1 LLPVRLKLI
10 SIISMASLFCPCV
23 THALNEVSA
32 GCGGDAKD
40 QDELIGTANP
50 AAVYCIEMGYE
61 YGVISESSG
70 QRGICIFPDRTRCD
84 AWAFLQGK
92 CGQSHSYCEKGGYS
106 TQTASD
112 GKNQFSREYAV
123 CVSKE
128 GRQMGSVTE
137 LMDLG
142 EKATKAAVRS
152 GGSKSREASERLSSD
167 VQIPPSFDWTDH
179 DGHDWMTPVKDQ
191 GGCGSCWA
199 FGPVAVLEAM
209 YNIWRNHPD
218 LDFDLS
224 EQYLVSDCYSPAN
237 CCGGS
242 YFSIL
247 QFLCINGIPDEDC
260 LPYVDGL
267 SCTCSGYTCDENCEH
282 SAGSSCSDAACSDK
296 CPDWQTRLMRIDSA
310 KYFAMG
316 EVYIKEYVASI
327 GPLALPMGMG
337 LGVGYWDGDIYRCTD
352 DDRTNHVV
360 VIVGYDD
367 EGGYWIVKNSY
378 GIGFGDNGYF
388 KLGYGECGIDSTAL
402 GYHFMDQPDCGCIMA
417 HNAVLDRDILNC
429 RDGLIIQTDSI
440 TIDCNGHLIAGTR
453 MGILALDRD
462 GIIIRNCK
470 ITDFGFGVYLD
481 RCSNST
487 LIGNMLDNN
496 RTGIDL
502 SGSAS
507 LDSGS
512 GNNLVDNTVCGSS
525 KNGIRFY
532 HSSNNH
538 VSGNRLVENACG
550 LRLDNSSQFNT
561 LWANDLAY
569 NIVSAHEDASS
580 NNNRWNLGEVGN
592 YWSDFESNPGYPDCY
607 EIPGEGGGTDYHP
620 NAPPKAFSVEQ
631 NYPNPFNPS
640 TTIEYTLP
648 EDTWVRIRIYNVL
661 GRKVRTLF
669 SGHQSAGHR
678 RIVWDSKDDDGRE
691 VASGIYFCQIRAG
704 ESTQSKKMV
713 IPK

>member
-92 CGQSHSYCEKGGYS
+92 CGQSHSYCEKCGYS

>member
-1 LLPVRLKLI
+1 MGLRLI
-10 SIISMASLFCPCV
+10 SIISMAFLFCLCLMDASNQV
-23 THALNEVSA
+23 LA
-32 GCGGDAKD
+32 GCGGEAED
-40 QDELIGTANP
+40 QEGLIGTANP
-50 AAVYCIEMGYE
+50 AAVYCIEMGCE
-61 YGVISESSG
+61 YTVVDEPSG
-70 QRGICIFPDRTRCD
+70 QRGICIFPDGSGCD

-92 CGQSHSYCEKGGYS
+92 CGQSYSYCTKCGYDM
-106 TQTASD
+106 QTLND
-112 GKNQFSREYAV
+112 GRNPFSREYAV
-123 CVSKE
+123 CISKE
-128 GRQMGSVTE
+128 GNRIGSVTE
-137 LMDLG
+137 LMALG
-142 EKATKAAVRS
+142 EKATKASVRS
-152 GGSKSREASERLSSD
+152 EGSENERVGEQLSAN
-167 VQIPPSFDWTDH
+167 VQVPPAFDWRDYQ
-179 DGHDWMTPVKDQ
+179 GYDWMTPVKDQ

-199 FGPVAVLEAM
+199 FGPVGVLEAM
-209 YNIWRNHPD
+209 YNIWRNDPD

-224 EQYLVSDCYSPAN
+224 EEYLVSDCYLPGN

-267 SCTCSGYTCDENCEH
+267 SCTCTKYACDENCEH
-282 SAGSSCSDAACSDK
+282 SAGSSCSDAACSDR
-296 CPDWQTRLMRIDSA
+296 CPDWQNRLMGIDSA

-316 EVYIKEYVASI
+316 EVNIREYVATK
-327 GPLALPMGMG
+327 GPLTLPMGMG

-352 DDRTNHVV
+352 DNRTNHVV

-367 EGGYWIVKNSY
+367 EGGYWIVRNSY
-378 GIGFGDNGYF
+378 GVGFGDNGYF

-402 GYHFMDQPDCGCIMA
+402 GYHFMDQPDCGCIVA
-417 HNAVLDRDILNC
+417 HNTVLDHDILNC
-429 RDGLIIQTDSI
+429 RDGLIIQTDSVI
-440 TIDCNGHLIAGTR
+440 VDCNGHLITGTR

-470 ITDFGFGVYLD
+470 ITGFGFGIYLD
-481 RCSNST
+481 RSSNST

-507 LDSGS
+507 PDSGS
-512 GNNLVDNTVCGSS
+512 GNHLVDNTVSGSS

-538 VSGNRLVENACG
+538 VSGNRLIENACG
-550 LRLDNSSQFNT
+550 LCLDNSSQFNT
-561 LWANDLAY
+561 LWANDFAY
-569 NIVSAHEDASS
+569 NTVSAHEDASS
-580 NNNRWNLGEVGN
+580 NDNRWNLGDVGN

-607 EIPGEGGGTDYHP
+607 EIPGEGGGVDYHP
-620 NAPPKAFSVEQ
+620 NAPPKKFSVAQ

-640 TTIEYTLP
+640 TAIEYALP
-648 EDTWVRIRIYNVL
+648 KDTWVRITIYNIL

-669 SGHQSAGHR
+669 DGHQSAGHR
-678 RIVWDSKDDDGRE
+678 RIVWDSKDDEGRE
-691 VASGIYFCQIRAG
+691 VASGIYFYQIKAG
-704 ESTQSKKMV
+704 EFTQSKKMV